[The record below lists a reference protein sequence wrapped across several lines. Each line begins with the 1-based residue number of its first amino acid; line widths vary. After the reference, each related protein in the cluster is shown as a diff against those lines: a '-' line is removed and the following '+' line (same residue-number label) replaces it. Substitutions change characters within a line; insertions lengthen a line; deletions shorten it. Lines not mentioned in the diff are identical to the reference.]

1 MLKEALHM
9 LMSIKRGLI
18 YCCMT
23 STTSKCPDRY
33 VMLRRVVDD

>member
-1 MLKEALHM
+1 MLEALHM

-23 STTSKCPDRY
+23 STTSKYPDRCM
-33 VMLRRVVDD
+33 MLPGVVDD